1 MYTVCL
7 TYTNLQRCVLTQP
20 PKVFIFD
27 QKTQI
32 NFHLRFKH
40 ILLLGDNL
48 QFIYDRQFLDQY
60 EVSINSGT

>member
-27 QKTQI
+27 QITQI

-48 QFIYDRQFLDQY
+48 HLTSDLQFLDKY
-60 EVSINSGT
+60 EISY